1 MQIVGFLVQW
11 LKSNDI
17 YYRDDSVFT
26 YLKDNLV
33 GCTGKDVDK
42 FREVQGMLGR
52 LVDKIG
58 FCKVPPDVIRVCRPK
73 VAVECAADLSFSFM
87 DNYDYMHL
95 VCS

>member
-1 MQIVGFLVQW
+1 MSAKIAF
-11 LKSNDI
+11 KSCDMH
-17 YYRDDSVFT
+17 YRDEVVFT
-26 YLKDNLV
+26 NINNNLA

-42 FREVQGMLGR
+42 FREVQGMLGG
-52 LVDKIG
+52 LVDNIG